1 MRCAGHTPLW
11 MVCGG
16 RVFPRQ
22 DNCHNTKTLSRSIII
37 ILRAGAG
44 TFTTNAMGFESKP
57 FPPRP
62 SPFPFPHYPIEYS
75 QRDHLAAVCRTAPPP
90 SVVKGLS
97 AAAVPI
103 YQLSSMGH
111 TGTTRTAAKAPGS
124 TPRDHASK
132 AGRASLEGVGVSW
145 RLEFCYQSGG
155 PAGKCSPPPCSLW
168 VNRYCSSHH

>member
-90 SVVKGLS
+90 FSGEGS
-97 AAAVPI
+97 FRRG
-103 YQLSSMGH
+103 SSNLPTQQH
-111 TGTTRTAAKAPGS
+111 
-124 TPRDHASK
+124 
-132 AGRASLEGVGVSW
+132 
-145 RLEFCYQSGG
+145 G
-155 PAGKCSPPPCSLW
+155 PHRHDSYS
-168 VNRYCSSHH
+168 R